1 MPGIPVV
8 LSETSSTSL
17 EDAKGSIWVIGG
29 GTLPPGD
36 LQGPVIYDPPSNLW
50 RIPKIRGD
58 VGQLKRWAHAT
69 VQHPLYP
76 NALIIHGGA
85 TTHKGLSVMVS
96 DHPTMAASCILWTDR
111 MQVEKLEVAGPTPG
125 PRAYFSMVAVGTC
138 CFCYGG
144 RDSRQRPKGDLAVF
158 DASSVSWAQ
167 HPSIPGPQPAARSSH
182 TAVAV
187 SMGMLLFGGSFEDS
201 SQQDSVFLLQI
212 DAQGQ
217 PISWTQILP
226 DSAVPHPLGRAAL
239 SLTPYGSS
247 KLVIMG
253 GYSKHAKAAGQPQF
267 CADAWC
273 LELAPDLTTQPAA
286 AKASA
291 LARSQQLQM
300 QQAQVNW
307 RQKRGWSSGPGASSR
322 SPTLP
327 SKRANRQCLA
337 AALAGRNG
345 LPSGTA
351 LVGSRGYGSHPH
363 DSLMDIIEDDG
374 PSDAERQLTA
384 QVARLE
390 KELLQSQQ
398 DLQALR
404 RAEAAHASERHQQA
418 LLTTDLRS
426 QVNAAEA
433 KWSAAA
439 AELNRQLDSSKKAA
453 LEAEQV
459 QAAHGRLQQD
469 LAASTAANDI
479 LQCSLKEVD
488 AAKQA
493 AETTTA
499 ASNQEAETLH
509 RQLAATAAELLQ
521 EKKAAAERGQALGI
535 ELASMQQ
542 AAAAEAAESSR
553 LKAALAQLRAEL
565 QSTEAERRKGS
576 EAQAALQ
583 RQMAEQRSEHARVQD
598 EHKASQ
604 GVLEQRCTA
613 LQAQNAAAESQLHTY
628 KASLGDATARIEV
641 LEKQNAASENSK
653 RELLHEKRQLQAQ
666 AERHKEHAKGLN
678 QDLHGHGMKA
688 AASIRAMLDALEHD
702 NRQRH

>member
-1 MPGIPVV
+1 MATVGSWSLLSPAPANLLKRAGHTCCAVGDKLYVLGGRQGQITQGNFCLDLPNQEWIPDVPHMPGAPRCYQTANAV
-8 LSETSSTSL
+8 
-17 EDAKGSIWVIGG
+17 AGSIWVIGG

-453 LEAEQV
+453 LEAEQ
-459 QAAHGRLQQD
+459 
-469 LAASTAANDI
+469 
-479 LQCSLKEVD
+479 
-488 AAKQA
+488 
-493 AETTTA
+493 
-499 ASNQEAETLH
+499 
-509 RQLAATAAELLQ
+509 
-521 EKKAAAERGQALGI
+521 
-535 ELASMQQ
+535 Q

>member
-453 LEAEQV
+453 LEAEQ
-459 QAAHGRLQQD
+459 
-469 LAASTAANDI
+469 
-479 LQCSLKEVD
+479 
-488 AAKQA
+488 
-493 AETTTA
+493 
-499 ASNQEAETLH
+499 
-509 RQLAATAAELLQ
+509 
-521 EKKAAAERGQALGI
+521 
-535 ELASMQQ
+535 Q